1 MPKWI
6 FALVQ
11 FFPLSL
17 FATYAFWHGV
27 PDEQRWRE
35 AFQLSAVA
43 AVIQLL
49 IVLPQSRPA
58 NRLVLAANTYVMLGG
73 IAFMTHQWWFLKL
86 YDSLRESAIFIVMLC
101 VGAMAMLFTKAGY
114 AALSD
119 APRGTTTRA
128 SLWLLGATLLALGTS
143 VLFRGDQTLAAV
155 IPIIALAVLQRFLVY
170 RAGRPSQTL
179 SDN

>member
-1 MPKWI
+1 MESQSQQH
-6 FALVQ
+6 ADG
-11 FFPLSL
+11 SDDD
-17 FATYAFWHGV
+17 GG
-27 PDEQRWRE
+27 DEC
-35 AFQLSAVA
+35 
-43 AVIQLL
+43 
-49 IVLPQSRPA
+49 SR
-58 NRLVLAANTYVMLGG
+58 RLGQQGPGQCA
-73 IAFMTHQWWFLKL
+73 
-86 YDSLRESAIFIVMLC
+86 
-101 VGAMAMLFTKAGY
+101 GAMAMLFTKAGY

>member
-6 FALVQ
+6 FALIQ
-11 FFPLSL
+11 FSPLSL
-17 FATYAFWHGV
+17 FATYAFWHGE

-35 AFQLSAVA
+35 AFQLSAVV

-58 NRLVLAANTYVMLGG
+58 NRLVLAANLYVMFGG
-73 IAFMTHQWWFLKL
+73 LAFMTHQWWFLKL

-170 RAGRPSQTL
+170 RAGRPSQSL